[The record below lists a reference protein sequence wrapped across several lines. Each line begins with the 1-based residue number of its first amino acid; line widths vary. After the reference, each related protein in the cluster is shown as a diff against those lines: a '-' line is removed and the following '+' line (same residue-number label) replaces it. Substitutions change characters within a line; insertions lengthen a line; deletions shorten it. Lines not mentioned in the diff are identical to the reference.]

1 MPIRFTADITYF
13 FTYIIFG
20 LHYQP
25 GLEHSQKSLLMGLLE
40 GNTELLTRELKKALS
55 DDSQIEAAR
64 QQMLEHPEIAE
75 AFGVSA
81 EVLQD
86 ASKWAKM
93 MAESADELMSQLD
106 SAAAGAGGESEDVNE
121 SFEALKTKFNS
132 RRSVLSGDGDG
143 SGDDDQ
149 VEDFLKKFRSKLG
162 RAA

>member
-1 MPIRFTADITYF
+1 MCRSYTSFICHICLRIALTPPGF
-13 FTYIIFG
+13 FLYRSS
-20 LHYQP
+20 
-25 GLEHSQKSLLMGLLE
+25 GLEHSQKSLLMGLLD

-55 DDSQIEAAR
+55 DDSQVEAAR

-86 ASKWAKM
+86 AAMWAKM

-106 SAAAGAGGESEDVNE
+106 SAAAGGDGEDPSE
-121 SFEALKTKFNS
+121 SFEALKAKFNS
-132 RRSVLSGDGDG
+132 RRSVLDAEGD
-143 SGDDDQ
+143 SDQ
-149 VEDFLKKFRSKLG
+149 VEDFLKKFKSKLG